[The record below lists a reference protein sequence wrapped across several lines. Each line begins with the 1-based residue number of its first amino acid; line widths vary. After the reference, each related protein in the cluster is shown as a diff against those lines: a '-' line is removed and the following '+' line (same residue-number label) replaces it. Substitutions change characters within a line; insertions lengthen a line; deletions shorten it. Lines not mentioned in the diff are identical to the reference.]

1 MTHSLARI
9 FAILALP
16 LLAAC
21 AGAAKQ
27 TAPEAAPVP
36 GYEAVQDGE
45 FFIKAVPAEYLYE
58 GNRQTNVSYSG
69 DRKSVV

>member
-21 AGAAKQ
+21 AGTAKQ
-27 TAPEAAPVP
+27 KAPEVVP
-36 GYEAVQDGE
+36 GYEGVQDGE
-45 FFIKAVPAEYLYE
+45 FFIEPVSAQYLQD
-58 GNRQTNVSYSG
+58 GNIRTEVA
-69 DRKSVV
+69 